1 MAETTTLEQ
10 RIQAEFEASER
21 RKKSAEQDRAKEA
34 SQREQGL
41 AAFERACEELKAVW
55 SPRLEAFAARFGDQ
69 IKITPSISPSQ
80 RQAKMVFLTGM
91 ASMDLTLAV
100 SPSPDLTKIA
110 LDYDLLIVPMFFDY
124 ERHAR
129 MEAPLAALDKSAI
142 GKWIDDQLI
151 SCVRA
156 YLAMQDNDAY
166 IQRAMV
172 EDPVTKAR
180 LLPADAKAKLQ
191 HAGRTLYFATEASMQ
206 EYKRKMQIS

>member
-55 SPRLEAFAARFGDQ
+55 SPRLEAIAARIGDQ
-69 IKITPSISPSQ
+69 IKITPSNSPSQ